1 MPDAYQ
7 RLVKALSSH
16 YRLERELGAGGM
28 ATVYLAEDL
37 KHQRKVAIKVLR
49 PELAA
54 TLGAERFD
62 REIATAA
69 RFQHPHILPLLESG
83 HSGGF
88 LYYVMPYVE
97 GESLRDRLAREGELP
112 IHDAVKILMEVT
124 DALGYAHALDVVH
137 RDIKPENVLLS
148 RRHALVTD
156 FGVAKAVSDAARD
169 QSVTTTG
176 VAIGT
181 PAYMS
186 PEQAAA
192 DPHIDQRADIY
203 AVGALGYEILT
214 GRPPFTGKS
223 AAEILAAQVTQA
235 PEPLE
240 TRRPACPAPLAQ
252 VIMRC
257 LEKRPADRWQ
267 TADELLTAL
276 EPLATPSGGTTPTVT
291 RPIGAA
297 APERRRGRWLAIAAG
312 VGAILVGG
320 VLVLSRGHAP
330 ALSLSGRAQV
340 TLDPGLEIEPAL
352 SPDGKLIAYVAGP
365 LTAMKLYVRQL
376 EGGAPIPVVRDVGG
390 WQRAPSWSADG
401 RRLLY
406 WSQRGI
412 EVVPAFGGTPRMLV
426 AGSRV
431 TAPGTIAPDG
441 GHFVFA
447 SGDSVYVSAVDGGTT
462 RLVTTAP
469 APYSFSWSP
478 DGTRIAFVAGNI
490 NYLAPI
496 TFGNIAP
503 SSVWT
508 VAAAGGTAVR
518 ATDEQW
524 FNASP
529 LWTRDGRSL
538 LYVSSRAGG
547 RDVFQ
552 QALGRSGR
560 PSGLPAQ
567 VTTGLSALT
576 IGLSADGRRLAYAQ
590 FTETSNVW
598 SINLAPGAAVSISQA
613 QPVTIGNQTIEGFG
627 VSPDG
632 RWLAFDSNRSGEQR
646 IYRMRLPGGDPQQL
660 TNDSGS
666 VFFPQWS
673 PDGGEIIM
681 HGFRGDRRQL
691 FVVAA
696 EGGPLRQITRGAD
709 HRLAVWRPDGQSVG
723 MVTEFGTGT
732 GHVEVTSR
740 SSDGPWSAP
749 QAVPLVLGRDTL
761 QGRDVGAAAW
771 SPDGRFLACAYRGG
785 LLIAPAVGGQVRMLG
800 FPAPPIL
807 VARPQWSADSRWV
820 YYLALDSSGVVGSVN
835 GVSVAGGPPHVFV
848 RFDDP
853 TRPWHRYGVGVHG
866 QTVYVT
872 LGDLESDIWVADIT
886 SRR

>member
-1 MPDAYQ
+1 VSDAYQ
-7 RLVKALSSH
+7 RLVKALSSR
-16 YRLERELGAGGM
+16 YRLERELGSGGM

-37 KHQRKVAIKVLR
+37 KHQRQVAIKVLR

-83 HSGGF
+83 HTGGF

-97 GESLRDRLAREGELP
+97 GESLRERLTREGELP
-112 IHDAVKILMEVT
+112 IHDAVKILIEVT
-124 DALGYAHALDVVH
+124 DALAYAHALGIVH

-156 FGVAKAVSDAARD
+156 FGVAKALSDAARD
-169 QSVTTTG
+169 RSVTTTG
-176 VAIGT
+176 VAVGT
-181 PAYMS
+181 PTYMA

-203 AVGALGYEILT
+203 GVGVLGYELLT
-214 GRPPFTGKS
+214 GQPPFTGKG
-223 AAEILAAQVTQA
+223 AAEILAAQVTQV
-235 PEPLE
+235 PEPLD

-252 VIMRC
+252 VIMKC

-267 TADELLTAL
+267 TADELLATL
-276 EPLATPSGGTTPTVT
+276 EPLATPTGGTTPTTT

-297 APERRRGRWLAIAAG
+297 APERRRPRWLAVATGAG
-312 VGAILVGG
+312 VLLVAG
-320 VLVLSRGHAP
+320 VLIFSPRHA
-330 ALSLSGRAQV
+330 AVLSLSGRAQL

-365 LTAMKLYVRQL
+365 VNAMKLYVRQL
-376 EGGAPIPVVRDVGG
+376 DGGAPTPVVRDAGG
-390 WQRAPSWSADG
+390 WQRSPSWSADG

-406 WSQRGI
+406 WSPRGI
-412 EVVPAFGGTPRMLV
+412 EVVPAFGGSPRLLL

-441 GHFVFA
+441 EHFAFA
-447 SGDSVYVSAVDGGTT
+447 SGDSVYVGSVDGGTT
-462 RLVTTAP
+462 HLVTTAP

-503 SSVWT
+503 SGVWT

-529 LWTRDGRSL
+529 VWTRDGRSL

-552 QALGRSGR
+552 QALTRSGR
-560 PSGLPAQ
+560 PSGPPAQ
-567 VTTGLSALT
+567 VTTGLSALS

-613 QPVTIGNQTIEGFG
+613 RPLTNGNQTIEGFG

-632 RWLAFDSNRSGEQR
+632 RWLAFDSNRGGEQR
-646 IYRMRLPGGDPQQL
+646 IYRMRLPGGEPQQL
-660 TNDSGS
+660 TNDSVS

-673 PDGGEIIM
+673 PDGGELVM

-696 EGGPLRQITRGAD
+696 DGGPLIQVTTGAD
-709 HRLAVWRPDGQSVG
+709 HRFAVWRPDAHSVG
-723 MVTEFGTGT
+723 MVAEFGTGA
-732 GHVEVTSR
+732 GHLAVSSR
-740 SSDGPWSAP
+740 GSDGSWSAP
-749 QAVPLVLGRDTL
+749 QAVPLVLERDTL
-761 QGRDVGAAAW
+761 RGRDVGAAAW
-771 SPDGRFLACAYRGG
+771 SPDGRWLACAWRGG
-785 LLIAPAVGGQVRMLG
+785 LAIAPAAGGQVRNLPL
-800 FPAPPIL
+800 PARAVL
-807 VARPQWSADSRWV
+807 VVRPQWSADSRWI
-820 YYLALDSSGVVGSVN
+820 YYLALDSSGVVGGVN
-835 GVSVAGGPPHVFV
+835 GVPVAGGPPHVFV

-853 TRPWHRYGVGVHG
+853 TRPWHRYGFGVHA